1 MNMKQILL
9 TAMMLGSAL
18 AFGAANDTILTFSTQ
33 GPDTYG
39 DGSTVLDGERYALVW
54 VKDGA
59 EFSGLT
65 TDCKP
70 LADTTKVI
78 AVAPLAKGGKCPQVQ
93 FQIDEEYRKANFPGG
108 TWCVVLLDTRRFKV
122 DAQGFITSEFDSVGD
137 KKSVSGYGKVATLDG
152 SAFAAANAETGSA
165 DAKAAI
171 AAGSVKITGIKVD
184 GDNVIITAVAPAGA
198 RVGLSTGL
206 TPDSIAPV
214 PGEKYGSEDMVFI
227 TPKAGD
233 KGFIGLE
240 AK

>member
-1 MNMKQILL
+1 MKKIMFLITGLLATAAFAGMN
-9 TAMMLGSAL
+9 
-18 AFGAANDTILTFSTQ
+18 NVVVTFSTQ
-33 GPDTYG
+33 GPDKYA
-39 DGSTVLDGERYALVW
+39 DGSTVLDGECYALVW
-54 VKDGA
+54 TPDGA
-59 EFSGLT
+59 EFAGIN
-65 TDCKP
+65 
-70 LADTTKVI
+70 ADGSAVASNKVVI
-78 AVAPLAKGGKCPQVQ
+78 AAPIAKGGRCPQVQ

-108 TWCVVLLDTRRFKV
+108 TWSVVLLDTRRYKV
-122 DAQGFITSEFDSVGD
+122 DAQGFITSEVDSVGN
-137 KKSVSGYGKVATLDG
+137 KKCVSGYGKVATLG
-152 SAFAAANAETGSA
+152 NEAFASANAETGSA

-171 AAGSVKITGIKVD
+171 AAGSVKITGIKPD

-233 KGFIGLE
+233 KGFFGLE

>member
-1 MNMKQILL
+1 MKKAMFLITGLLATAAFAGMN
-9 TAMMLGSAL
+9 
-18 AFGAANDTILTFSTQ
+18 NVVVTFSTQ
-33 GPDTYG
+33 GPDKYA
-39 DGSTVLDGERYALVW
+39 DGSTVLDGECYALVW
-54 VKDGA
+54 TPDGA
-59 EFSGLT
+59 EFAGIN
-65 TDCKP
+65 
-70 LADTTKVI
+70 ADGS
-78 AVAPLAKGGKCPQVQ
+78 AVAPSKVAIAAPIAKGGKCPQVL

-108 TWCVVLLDTRRFKV
+108 TWCVVLLDTRRYKV

-171 AAGSVKITGIKVD
+171 AAGSVKITGIKPD

-198 RVGLSTGL
+198 RVGLSAGL
-206 TPDSIAPV
+206 TPDSIAPIS
-214 PGEKYGSEDMVFI
+214 GEKYGSEDMVFI

-233 KGFIGLE
+233 KGFFGLE